1 VTASRVVTV
10 FVDGPDGGNP
20 VPLVLNASA
29 LSDSAMQDV
38 ARSHG
43 LESVFV
49 VDNGSTGCDVALR
62 FWVPNHEMS
71 MCGHA
76 TLGAT
81 WLLVRDGS
89 LPDNTDGSIHTASG
103 VVKAKIRNGEVVI
116 SQPAGVLDDVSDRQ
130 TIRAVLDVLGLAEG
144 DLGQYPIRNGRTTRV
159 KTLIPLRDI
168 DVLDGLTPDFDRV
181 EALCDLLG
189 STGLYPYAQTGT
201 RQFDSRQFPR
211 SSGYP
216 EDAAT
221 GIAAAALTYGLLAD
235 HLVTDGGGP
244 IVIRQGRTMGRPS
257 KIQVELESSGLGDVG
272 CWLGGVVRELL

>member
-20 VPLVLNASA
+20 APVVLNASA

-38 ARSHG
+38 ARFHG
-43 LESVFV
+43 LECVFV
-49 VDNGSTGCDVALR
+49 VDNGPTGCDVALR

-81 WLLVRDGS
+81 WLLVRDGT
-89 LPDNTDGSIHTASG
+89 LADNSDVSIHTASG
-103 VVKAKIRNGEVVI
+103 VVRAKIRNGEVVI
-116 SQPAGVLDDVSDRQ
+116 SQPAGVLDNVSDRQ
-130 TIRAVLDVLGLAEG
+130 TIRAVLDVLGLADG
-144 DLGQYPIRNGRTTRV
+144 DLGPYPIRNGRTTRV
-159 KTLIPLRDI
+159 KTLIPLRDS

-181 EALCDLLG
+181 EAVCDLLG
-189 STGLYPYAQTGT
+189 STDLYPYAQTGE
-201 RQFDSRQFPR
+201 RQFDARQFPR

-221 GIAAAALTYGLLAD
+221 GIAASALSYGLLAD
-235 HLVTDGGGP
+235 HLVPDGAGP
-244 IVIRQGRTMGRPS
+244 IVIRQGRAMGRPS
-257 KIQVELESSGLGDVG
+257 KILVELESSGVGEVG
-272 CWLGGVVRELL
+272 CWLGGVVREL